1 VFDKPASESDG
12 SAGEPAE
19 TAETAGQPGEGVLS
33 PEALLETLA
42 HQANEAAI
50 FPGSLREEYLFAY
63 DLLLDQSTVGRFI
76 KGPLAPRVVQLT
88 NHRLV
93 WPYYYPPAGTA
104 LPSLLRT
111 NRDDDAVWGVIY
123 ETKRKD
129 VRALEEYLRVPN
141 RYHRRAVAVHDR
153 GGRRIMAFAYVL
165 SVQDPLPGKP
175 SADFRGKLAAAAA
188 ERSLPEEWLSA
199 LNSLETGEYQSNT
212 AP

>member
-1 VFDKPASESDG
+1 MSDKPAPESTD
-12 SAGEPAE
+12 AADEQAE
-19 TAETAGQPGEGVLS
+19 TTEQPGEAVLS
-33 PEALLETLA
+33 PEAMLETLA

-76 KGPLAPRVVQLT
+76 KGPLAPRVVRLA

-104 LPSLLRT
+104 LPTLLRT
-111 NRDDDAVWGVIY
+111 NRDEDAVWGVVY

-129 VRALEEYLRVPN
+129 MKALEEYLRVPN
-141 RYHRRAVAVHDR
+141 RYHRRAVPVHDR

-165 SVQDPLPGKP
+165 SVQDPLPSKP
-175 SADFRGKLAAAAA
+175 SADFREKLAAAAT
-188 ERSLPEEWLSA
+188 ERSLPEEWLA
-199 LNSLETGEYQSNT
+199 MLQALETGD
-212 AP
+212 